1 MAINFEKI
9 TSVFYEFEDFTKSL
23 EKQCLEFQSEFNNLC
38 TYLGYQGGRFL
49 DELFQN
55 EYISFEE
62 WGTKIGNYVGPIIS
76 NLIVKEKIQEYKD
89 AIYDDIN
96 YQIDQYYPML
106 ADYVNK
112 YEQRLNSIFNTI
124 SAIIQSYNIS
134 FTDSDEKL
142 IDELHDEFTKL
153 FQFHVSIEKAR
164 SIINF
169 FSEFQNNADFNPFSI
184 AKLANDKTYVDKQTE
199 YYRTYDELED
209 LIYNN
214 SEYDYA
220 VYIMSCINSK
230 IPYRQKNDYEHYPPF
245 TIPYLNTLFKQFI
258 SIKRKINIEKAF
270 PDFFYTGAGSKYFLY
285 KYINRIYSEEKEE
298 ISQANKL
305 KIPRI
310 LFLSI
315 FPSLITLLVFYGN
328 KFNIFH
334 FNNLLSNLFFIY
346 FISLISSSLIFL
358 IIKAVIK
365 YNTDPVHIFWDD
377 VPLEIIEKEF
387 NRYVEPKKT
396 VSRKKIEKS
405 KNIKNNLLELQKEIS
420 STEDNQ

>member
-153 FQFHVSIEKAR
+153 FQFHISIEKAR

-169 FSEFQNNADFNPFSI
+169 FAEFQNNADFNPFSI

-358 IIKAVIK
+358 IIKAVI
-365 YNTDPVHIFWDD
+365 
-377 VPLEIIEKEF
+377 
-387 NRYVEPKKT
+387 
-396 VSRKKIEKS
+396 
-405 KNIKNNLLELQKEIS
+405 IS
-420 STEDNQ
+420 

>member
-9 TSVFYEFEDFTKSL
+9 TSVFYDFEDFTKSL
-23 EKQCLEFQSEFNNLC
+23 EKQCLEFQSDFNNLC
-38 TYLGYQGGRFL
+38 IYLGYQGGRFL

-62 WGTKIGNYVGPIIS
+62 WGTKIGNYAGQIIG
-76 NLIVKEKIQEYKD
+76 NLIVEEKIQEYKN
-89 AIYDDIN
+89 AIREDIN

-153 FQFHVSIEKAR
+153 FQFHVSIEKAS

-169 FSEFQNNADFNPFSI
+169 FSEFQDEDDFNPFSI
-184 AKLANDKTYVDKQTE
+184 AQLASDKTYVDKQSE
-199 YYRTYDELED
+199 YYKTYDELED

-214 SEYDYA
+214 STNKGYA
-220 VYIMSCINSK
+220 NYIISCIISK
-230 IPYRQKNDYEHYPPF
+230 LPYRENIDSISPDA
-245 TIPYLNTLFKQFI
+245 TVYLELLFKKFL
-258 SIKRKINIEKAF
+258 STKKKIKKIF
-270 PDFFYTGAGSKYFLY
+270 PDFFYAGTGTKYLLE

-315 FPSLITLLVFYGN
+315 FPSLITLLLFYGN
-328 KFNIFH
+328 HFKIFH
-334 FNNLLSNLFFIY
+334 FNNLFSNLFFIY
-346 FISLISSSLIFL
+346 FISLISSSSIFL
-358 IIKAVIK
+358 IIKAIIK

-387 NRYVEPKKT
+387 NRYIEPKKT

-420 STEDNQ
+420 SIEDNQ

>member
-9 TSVFYEFEDFTKSL
+9 TSVFYEFEYFTKSL
-23 EKQCLEFQSEFNNLC
+23 EKQCSEFQNDFNNLC

-62 WGTKIGNYVGPIIS
+62 WGTKIGNYVGSIIS
-76 NLIVKEKIQEYKD
+76 NLIIEEKIQEYKD
-89 AIYDDIN
+89 AICDDIK
-96 YQIDQYYPML
+96 YQIEQYYPML

-124 SAIIQSYNIS
+124 SAIIQRGCKNIS

-153 FQFHVSIEKAR
+153 FQFHVSIEKAS

-169 FSEFQNNADFNPFSI
+169 FAEFQNNADFNPFSI
-184 AKLANDKTYVDKQTE
+184 AKLANDKTYVYKQTE

-209 LIYNN
+209 LICNN
-214 SEYDYA
+214 SEYGYA
-220 VYIMSCINSK
+220 EYIMSCITSK
-230 IPYRQKNDYEHYPPF
+230 IPFKKRNTYPPKSV
-245 TIPYLNTLFKQFI
+245 PYLNTLFKQFLTI
-258 SIKRKINIEKAF
+258 RKKINVKKAF
-270 PDFFYTGAGSKYFLY
+270 PDFFYTGNGTQYLLN

-315 FPSLITLLVFYGN
+315 FPSLITLLLFYGN
-328 KFNIFH
+328 HFKIFH
-334 FNNLLSNLFFIY
+334 FNNLFSNLFFIF

-420 STEDNQ
+420 LTEDNQ

>member
-23 EKQCLEFQSEFNNLC
+23 EKQCLEFQNEFNNLC

-49 DELFQN
+49 DDLFQT
-55 EYISFEE
+55 EDISFEE
-62 WGTKIGNYVGPIIS
+62 WGTKIGNYIGPIIS
-76 NLIVKEKIQEYKD
+76 NLIVEEKIQEYKN
-89 AIYDDIN
+89 AIREDIN
-96 YQIDQYYPML
+96 YQKEQYYPML

-124 SAIIQSYNIS
+124 SAIIQKDCKNIS

-153 FQFHVSIEKAR
+153 FQFHVSIEKAS
-164 SIINF
+164 SIKNF
-169 FSEFQNNADFNPFSI
+169 FAEFQNNADFNPFSI

-209 LIYNN
+209 LICNN
-214 SEYDYA
+214 SEYGYSE
-220 VYIMSCINSK
+220 YIMSCITSK
-230 IPYRQKNDYEHYPPF
+230 IPFKERNTYPPKSVS
-245 TIPYLNTLFKQFI
+245 YLNALFKQFLTI
-258 SIKRKINIEKAF
+258 RKKNNIVKPF
-270 PDFFYTGAGSKYFLY
+270 PDFFYAGSGTQYLLEKYV
-285 KYINRIYSEEKEE
+285 NRIYSEEKEE

-315 FPSLITLLVFYGN
+315 FPSLITLLLFYGN
-328 KFNIFH
+328 HFNIFH

-358 IIKAVIK
+358 IIKAIIK
-365 YNTDPVHIFWDD
+365 YNTNPVHIFWDD

-396 VSRKKIEKS
+396 ISRKKIEKS

-420 STEDNQ
+420 SIEDNQ